1 MEETTH
7 ILGTGSKYIL
17 PAGEACLSPPNYCH
31 LMVPSLSSIGHS
43 IALSGLLLQDGGEH
57 GKTNG
62 FHDCGPA
69 VTHSEKK

>member
-17 PAGEACLSPPNYCH
+17 PPGEACLSPPNYCH
-31 LMVPSLSSIGHS
+31 LTVLSLSSIGHS
-43 IALSGLLLQDGGEH
+43 NALSGLPLQDGGEH

-62 FHDCGPA
+62 SHDCGSA
-69 VTHSEKK
+69 VTLSEKK